1 MSKLRW
7 IQGFFRQNWEIK
19 LLALLLAVVTY
30 YAIRGATSYEVEYN
44 VPLHVEADPGVAVLS
59 LDPETVSVRFR
70 GSRDDILKLDQQQLV
85 VRLRVREDNVGG
97 RPRAVPVSPRNV
109 EGAPGV
115 NVVMIDPARVN
126 IAFDREVETTFN
138 VARPATIGFPLLG
151 KVEITYSPQ
160 VVTVKGP
167 QARIDELKAEGHDEV
182 STDPVDVD
190 GRVESFSKRVKVLA
204 PGGAWASS
212 ITPEEITVQVNIVKK
227 SDLRNWSA
235 LPVLAVRDGAEEGRL
250 VMEPP
255 MADATIEGRAELLEN
270 VLPDDVR
277 LFVDCVGLEVGGT
290 YELPVQVHVP
300 GSKELSVT
308 VVPKVVKVTVF
319 SR

>member
-1 MSKLRW
+1 MSKLLFIRKTVL
-7 IQGFFRQNWEIK
+7 GNWELK

-30 YAIRGATSYEVEYN
+30 YAIRGATSYEVEYSIP
-44 VPLHVEADPGVAVLS
+44 VHVEADAGVAVLS
-59 LDPETVSVRFR
+59 LDPEAVNVRFR
-70 GSRDDILKLDQQQLV
+70 GSRDDILKLEQEQLM

-97 RPRAVPVSPRNV
+97 RPRAVPVTPRNV

-115 NVVMIDPARVN
+115 NVVIIDPARVN
-126 IAFDREVETTFN
+126 IAFDREVETTFK

-151 KVEITYSPQ
+151 KAEIQYTPQ

-190 GRVESFSKRVKVLA
+190 GRVESFTKRVKVLP
-204 PGGAWASS
+204 PGGAWAST
-212 ITPEEITVQVNIVKK
+212 ITPEEITVQVNIIKK
-227 SDLRNWSA
+227 SDTRTWPG
-235 LPVLAVRDGAEEGRL
+235 LPVLAVRGGADTGRL
-250 VMEPP
+250 VMDPSV
-255 MADATIEGRAELLEN
+255 ADATLEGRAELLEH
-270 VLPDDVR
+270 VAPEDVR
-277 LFVDCVGLEVGGT
+277 LIVDCVGLEADGS

-300 GSKELSVT
+300 GLKELSVT
-308 VVPKVVKVTVF
+308 VVPRVVKVTVS